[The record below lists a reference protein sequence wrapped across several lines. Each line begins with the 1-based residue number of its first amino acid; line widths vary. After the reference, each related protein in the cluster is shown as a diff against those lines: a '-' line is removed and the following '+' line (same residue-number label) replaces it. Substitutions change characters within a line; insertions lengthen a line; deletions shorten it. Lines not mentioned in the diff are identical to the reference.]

1 MPFDTNIIISLGV
14 VFFISQIIYSVA
26 GFGSGMF
33 AISILSL
40 LYGKPDFFVP
50 LLVLACIPTELYVTL
65 KSFKN
70 LSFKDNLPI
79 YLGSFPALIA
89 GTFFLKNTNSSFLLF
104 LMGFILLLSCMAS
117 FYRSKSN
124 NKKKIPGLP
133 SFIIGLFSGLL
144 GGLFGMAG
152 PPLII
157 YFQFLNMNKTEFRN
171 SLLSIFLVMSIMRVT
186 IYSWESLITFNTFI
200 WMLYIL
206 PFSITGLIIGNKLHK
221 KIEEDLFKK
230 LVTALLLI
238 LSISLIVKSYPF

>member
-124 NKKKIPGLP
+124 NKKKYLACH
-133 SFIIGLFSGLL
+133 LL
-144 GGLFGMAG
+144 LLVSSADY
-152 PPLII
+152 LEA
-157 YFQFLNMNKTEFRN
+157 YLVWLVHH
-171 SLLSIFLVMSIMRVT
+171 LLSIFS
-186 IYSWESLITFNTFI
+186 F
-200 WMLYIL
+200 
-206 PFSITGLIIGNKLHK
+206 
-221 KIEEDLFKK
+221 
-230 LVTALLLI
+230 
-238 LSISLIVKSYPF
+238 